1 MAYWKSEP
9 RRRLWKMNKKFDA
22 VKMKHKIQEKIYKK
36 LRPKS
41 IDDYLVKLIEY
52 SQKSNLAM
60 KLKTT

>member
-1 MAYWKSEP
+1 
-9 RRRLWKMNKKFDA
+9 MNKKFDA